1 MQGDATQLY
10 TSPTRLKNS
19 RMLLIRSEGT
29 ESCSP
34 VMANVVL
41 SESLVRTWMSSDAL
55 RCYGQHGVPKSRSS
69 PTEQNSLHLLAR
81 TNLVSCSALCYLNPL
96 QAGKAILNSITFT
109 LPVILANKYI
119 ITSYLRL

>member
-19 RMLLIRSEGT
+19 RMLLIRSEVT

-55 RCYGQHGVPKSRSS
+55 RCYGQHGVPMGRSS
-69 PTEQNSLHLLAR
+69 PTQQKVDPLLLKTHSICLQEQIWCLAQHYV
-81 TNLVSCSALCYLNPL
+81 T
-96 QAGKAILNSITFT
+96 
-109 LPVILANKYI
+109 
-119 ITSYLRL
+119 